1 MKTKILIPILFLVSF
16 ISFSQDFKEKREKIK
31 ALKVAY
37 ITEELNLTTDEAQ
50 KFWPI
55 YNMYDD
61 KQFNLRHQKMRS
73 IVNKF
78 EDGGIDKLTDKE
90 ATSLVN
96 QMEAIDEELYL
107 LKKKFVNDL
116 QTVISAK
123 KIIKLKRTEDGF
135 NRKLLK
141 QFKGKQD

>member
-16 ISFSQDFKEKREKIK
+16 ISFSQNFKEKREKIK

-37 ITEELNLTTDEAQ
+37 ITDELSLTTDEAQ

-55 YNMYDD
+55 YNTYDD

-107 LKKKFVNDL
+107 IKKKFVNDL

-123 KIIKLKRTEDGF
+123 KIIKLKKTEDNF

-141 QFKGKQD
+141 QFRGKRE

>member
-16 ISFSQDFKEKREKIK
+16 ISFSQNFKEKREKIK

-37 ITEELNLTTDEAQ
+37 ITDELSLTTGEAQ

-55 YNMYDD
+55 YNTYDD

-78 EDGGIDKLTDKE
+78 EDGGLDKLTDKE
-90 ATSLVN
+90 ATALVN

-107 LKKKFVNDL
+107 IKKKFVNDL

-123 KIIKLKRTEDGF
+123 KIIKLKKTEDNF

-141 QFKGKQD
+141 QFRGKRE

>member
-37 ITEELNLTTDEAQ
+37 ITEELSLTTNEAQ

-55 YNMYDD
+55 YNTYDD
-61 KQFNLRHQKMRS
+61 KQANLRHQKMRS

-78 EDGGIDKLTDKE
+78 EDGGLDKLTDKE

-107 LKKKFVNDL
+107 IKKKFINDL

-123 KIIKLKRTEDGF
+123 KIIKLKRAEDDF

-141 QFKGKQD
+141 QFRGKRG

>member
-37 ITEELNLTTDEAQ
+37 ITDELSLTTDEAQ

-55 YNMYDD
+55 YNTYDD
-61 KQFNLRHQKMRS
+61 KQFSLRHQKMRS

-78 EDGGIDKLTDKE
+78 EDGGLDKLTDKE
-90 ATSLVN
+90 ATALVN

-107 LKKKFVNDL
+107 IKKKFVNDL

-123 KIIKLKRTEDGF
+123 KIIKLKRAEDNF

-141 QFKGKQD
+141 QFRGKRG

>member
-37 ITEELNLTTDEAQ
+37 ITDELSLTTGEAQ

-55 YNMYDD
+55 YNTYDD

-78 EDGGIDKLTDKE
+78 EDGGLDKLTDKE
-90 ATSLVN
+90 ATALVN

-107 LKKKFVNDL
+107 IKKKFVNDL

-123 KIIKLKRTEDGF
+123 KIIKLKKTEDNF

-141 QFKGKQD
+141 QFRGKRE

>member
-37 ITEELNLTTDEAQ
+37 ITDELSLTTGEAQ

-55 YNMYDD
+55 YNTYDD

-78 EDGGIDKLTDKE
+78 EDGGLDKLTDKE
-90 ATSLVN
+90 ATALVN

-107 LKKKFVNDL
+107 IKKKFVNDL

-123 KIIKLKRTEDGF
+123 KIIRLKKTEDNF

-141 QFKGKQD
+141 QFRGKRD